1 MNTKQLK
8 LSTHPLNST
17 AHLLAN
23 FGAWWGF
30 ALTPVYAIGFALVTQ
45 SHEPFSSMTLP
56 LGLPLAGLVL
66 VLPALFCHD
75 HDTRIAGV
83 VGMLLNAVPA
93 VLAVV
98 SVSVSG

>member
-8 LSTHPLNST
+8 LGTHPLNST

-66 VLPALFCHD
+66 VLPAMLCHD
-75 HDTRIAGV
+75 HDTRVAAV
-83 VGMLLNAVPA
+83 VGLLLNAVPA
-93 VLAVV
+93 MLAIVLF
-98 SVSVSG
+98 SVQG